1 MPFLCLATTDMST
14 TTKSIK
20 IQEIVMSKDNNPIN
34 RKQFMKELYRYK
46 NGSISRRHFLAA
58 TGLGLAASV
67 MAAAVPALAPRK
79 SWAASDIG
87 DRVVLAT
94 WPNYHDTANFDMF
107 TEMTGAHVQVNVF
120 GSNEEMLAKLQA
132 GGSSWDVFVPT
143 NYTITTYVGEDL
155 IEPLELAKLPNYVPD
170 AFDPRFS
177 DAGSVNGTV
186 YAVPKN
192 WGTTGYVV
200 NNAHTNGRKLTS
212 WKDFWDISKEEF
224 SGRTMVHDYQL
235 TTIGNALKY
244 FGYSFNSVDE
254 AELADAEK
262 LLLEVKPHLF
272 AINSDYQPPLRNGDA
287 WMSMCWTGDGKQLNT
302 DIPEMEYV
310 LGVEGGEIWS
320 DYYAVPRGAEHRDA
334 GYALINHMLDPN
346 VNAREVLA
354 HGYPVA
360 DSNTNALLPKE
371 LLEDPILY
379 PAQELLNALEFGAAA
394 TLTDP
399 NRAELLARFKAA

>member
-1 MPFLCLATTDMST
+1 
-14 TTKSIK
+14 
-20 IQEIVMSKDNNPIN
+20 MSKKDNLPIS
-34 RKQFMKELYRYK
+34 REKFMQELWRYK
-46 NGSISRRHFLAA
+46 RGSVTRRHFLGV
-58 TGLGLAASV
+58 TGLGVATAV
-67 MAAAVPALAPRK
+67 MGAAVPSLLPRK
-79 SWAASDIG
+79 SWAAGDIG
-87 DRVVLAT
+87 DRVILAT
-94 WPNYHDTANFDMF
+94 WPNYHDESNFEAF
-107 TEMTGAHVQVNVF
+107 TEMTGANVQVNVF

-132 GGSSWDVFVPT
+132 GGSGWDVFVPT
-143 NYTITTYVGEDL
+143 NYTITTYVGEGL
-155 IEPLELAKLPNYVPD
+155 IEPLDLSMIPNYEAS

-177 DAGSVNGTV
+177 DAGTVDGTV

-200 NNAHTNGRKLTS
+200 NTKHTNGRSLTT
-212 WKDFWDISKEEF
+212 WKDFWDITKEEF

-244 FGYSFNSVDE
+244 FGYSFNSVD
-254 AELADAEK
+254 ANELADAEK
-262 LLLEVKPHLF
+262 LLIEVKPHLF

-310 LGVEGGEIWS
+310 LGAEGGEIWS
-320 DYYAVPRGAEHRDA
+320 DYYAVPKGAEHPAA
-334 GYALINHMLDPN
+334 GYALINFLLDPQ
-346 VNAREVLA
+346 VNAKEVLA

-360 DSNTNALLPKE
+360 DSRTNDVLPKE

-379 PAQELLNALEFGAAA
+379 PAQELLDALEFGAAA

-399 NRAELLARFKAA
+399 NRAELLARFKSA

>member
-1 MPFLCLATTDMST
+1 M
-14 TTKSIK
+14 K
-20 IQEIVMSKDNNPIN
+20 KDNRPIT
-34 RKQFMKELYRYK
+34 RQQFMKELWRYK
-46 NGSISRRHFLAA
+46 NGSISRRDFLGI
-58 TGLGLAASV
+58 TGLGVATSV
-67 MAAAVPALAPRK
+67 MAAAVPALAPRRA
-79 SWAASDIG
+79 WGASDIG
-87 DRVVLAT
+87 DRVILAT
-94 WPNYHDTANFDMF
+94 WPNYHDTANFDAF
-107 TEMTGAHVQVNVF
+107 TEMTGANVQVNVF

-132 GGSSWDVFVPT
+132 GGSGWDVFVPT
-143 NYTITTYVGEDL
+143 NYTITTYVGEGLIDPLDL
-155 IEPLELAKLPNYVPD
+155 SKLPNYDVN

-177 DAGSVNGTV
+177 DAGTVEGTV

-200 NNAHTNGRKLTS
+200 NNKHTAGRTLTS
-212 WKDFWDISKEEF
+212 WKDFWDITKEEF

-244 FGYSFNSVDE
+244 FGYSFNSVDP

-320 DYYAVPRGAEHRDA
+320 DYYAIPKSAEHKDA
-334 GYALINHMLDPN
+334 GYALINFLLDPA
-346 VNAREVLA
+346 VNAKEVLA

-360 DSNTNALLPKE
+360 DSRTNDVLPKE
-371 LLEDPILY
+371 LLDDPILY
-379 PAQELLNALEFGAAA
+379 PAQELLDALEFGAAA

-399 NRAELLARFKAA
+399 NRAELLARFKSA

>member
-1 MPFLCLATTDMST
+1 M
-14 TTKSIK
+14 
-20 IQEIVMSKDNNPIN
+20 KDDNKPIT
-34 RKQFMKELYRYK
+34 RKEFMKQLRRYEK
-46 NGSISRRHFLAA
+46 GSISRRQFLGV
-58 TGLGLAASV
+58 TGLGMATTV
-67 MAAAVPALAPRK
+67 MAAAVPSLMPRK
-79 SWAASDIG
+79 AWAAPNIG

-94 WPNYHDTANFDMF
+94 WPNYHEQANFEAF
-107 TEMTGAHVQVNVF
+107 TEATGAHVQVNVF

-132 GGSSWDVFVPT
+132 GGSGWDVFVPT

-155 IEPLELAKLPNYVPD
+155 IEPLDLSKLPNYEAS
-170 AFDPRFS
+170 AFEPRFS
-177 DAGSVNGTV
+177 DAGSVNGKL

-192 WGTTGYVV
+192 WGTTGFVV
-200 NNAHTNGRKLTS
+200 NNKHNKGARMTS
-212 WKDFWDISKEEF
+212 WKDFWDRTKTDY

-244 FGYSFNSVDE
+244 FGYSFNSVDP

-302 DIPEMEYV
+302 DIPTMEYV

-320 DYYAVPRGAEHRDA
+320 DYNF
-334 GYALINHMLDPN
+334 LLDPAI
-346 VNAREVLA
+346 NAREVQA

-360 DSNTNALLPKE
+360 DSRTNALLPKA

-379 PAQELLNALEFGAAA
+379 PAQELLDALEFGAAA

-399 NRAELLARFKAA
+399 NRAELLARFKSA